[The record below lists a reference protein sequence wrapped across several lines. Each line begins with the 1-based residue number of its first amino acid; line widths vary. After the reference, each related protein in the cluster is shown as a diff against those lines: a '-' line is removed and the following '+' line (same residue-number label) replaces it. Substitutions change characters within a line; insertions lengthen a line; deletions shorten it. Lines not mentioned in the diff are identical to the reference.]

1 MKLINHAGGQARIVS
16 DQILPATT
24 LEVDES
30 QVEYARLE
38 PGDEYKRIVLRAV
51 DVKNGEPLKLNGE
64 YTLGLRPDDSG
75 DVARVKITRG
85 GNFLSYSAAPC
96 RLHCKI
102 KLSTCVFFS
111 SPYIRY
117 NLCQMRQLRTNARKF
132 L

>member
-51 DVKNGEPLKLNGE
+51 DVRNGEPLKLNGE

-85 GNFLSYSAAPC
+85 GNVLSHSTAQ
-96 RLHCKI
+96 HST
-102 KLSTCVFFS
+102 LSFA
-111 SPYIRY
+111 
-117 NLCQMRQLRTNARKF
+117 L
-132 L
+132 

>member
-1 MKLINHAGGQARIVS
+1 MFYSQCSGSGNRWFYVKLINHAGGQARIVS

-75 DVARVKITRG
+75 DVARVKISRG
-85 GNFLSYSAAPC
+85 GNFLSHSTAPC
-96 RLHCKI
+96 RLRCKI
-102 KLSTCVFFS
+102 RLSTCLFFFS
-111 SPYIRY
+111 SLY
-117 NLCQMRQLRTNARKF
+117 
-132 L
+132 

>member
-1 MKLINHAGGQARIVS
+1 MCFSIPELLLGSGNRWFYVKLINHAGGRARIVS

-24 LEVDES
+24 LDVDES

-51 DVKNGEPLKLNGE
+51 DVKNKEPLQLNGE

-85 GNFLSYSAAPC
+85 GNFQLIFTSNTLTSAALIYKC
-96 RLHCKI
+96 
-102 KLSTCVFFS
+102 
-111 SPYIRY
+111 
-117 NLCQMRQLRTNARKF
+117 
-132 L
+132 